1 MTAIDATAGSVT
13 LDHGPIAAL
22 EWPAMTMGFSANPKI
37 LKDIAVG
44 DRVAFE
50 LDWDGKAGVVTQI
63 AKRGRRNPEPGKIA
77 VPGDRLL
84 TPPGLNRRPRPGTII
99 SDGQSAEALCQS
111 M

>member
-63 AKRGRRNPEPGKIA
+63 AK
-77 VPGDRLL
+77 
-84 TPPGLNRRPRPGTII
+84 TGTTKP
-99 SDGQSAEALCQS
+99 
-111 M
+111 

>member
-1 MTAIDATAGSVT
+1 MSVRLPGLLDAQLNEIARLQPTAGSVT

-63 AKRGRRNPEPGKIA
+63 AK
-77 VPGDRLL
+77 
-84 TPPGLNRRPRPGTII
+84 TGTTKP
-99 SDGQSAEALCQS
+99 
-111 M
+111 